1 MAMALVLDLDHDV
14 TVGDLTE
21 FLVRCQTA
29 GVAADQTV
37 TVAEGLRFPR
47 LVVAT
52 HGGRTIVPPM
62 HAPARR
68 VGA

>member
-1 MAMALVLDLDHDV
+1 MAMALVLDLDDVV

-37 TVAEGLRFPR
+37 TVLDGAHPR